1 MPFTILYFC
10 VRRILIQVLKIYS
23 AIKILYNKGQKKV
36 LCPWQRAW
44 LFLTLVPC
52 LVCLF
57 MLWHQVA
64 FILLLNYSSQSSV
77 ISLFTNDPQTMTW
90 VFCLN
95 IFNLGFFSS
104 KKRNWKTRLYSCQRD
119 FPLQLRSRDNTLDRS
134 VTWTPNY
141 DIFAIIFGALKCKT
155 DKLGFKR

>member
-1 MPFTILYFC
+1 
-10 VRRILIQVLKIYS
+10 
-23 AIKILYNKGQKKV
+23 
-36 LCPWQRAW
+36 
-44 LFLTLVPC
+44 
-52 LVCLF
+52 

-104 KKRNWKTRLYSCQRD
+104 KKREIEKQGCTAVSEIETPD
-119 FPLQLRSRDNTLDRS
+119 FPLQLRSRDNTLDRLA
-134 VTWTPNY
+134 TWTPNY